1 LPDGAARRTLG
12 PHHEENPMR
21 IDVRTVLVASVAS
34 LLATAAS
41 AFMTQYSIQNGDT
54 TFSFEVAN
62 FDQQWTLTAPNGDVY
77 RGRAFDSAKFNG
89 TFGMSFSDQS
99 DITLNDAPVEATLK
113 GKVAPDCSGGARI
126 TLKDTTHRI
135 SFTLVEPFDA
145 GVNRTCEAL

>member
-12 PHHEENPMR
+12 SRHEENPMR
-21 IDVRTVLVASVAS
+21 IDVRTVLVASVVS

-41 AFMTQYSIQNGDT
+41 AFMTQYSITNGDT
-54 TFSFEVAN
+54 TFSFEVAD

-77 RGRAFDSAKFNG
+77 RGRAFDSARFDG
-89 TFGMSFSDQS
+89 TFGMSFSDRS

-113 GKVAPDCSGGARI
+113 GKVAPDCQGARI

-135 SFTLVEPFDA
+135 SFTLVEPFDV
-145 GVNRTCEAL
+145 GFSRSCEAL